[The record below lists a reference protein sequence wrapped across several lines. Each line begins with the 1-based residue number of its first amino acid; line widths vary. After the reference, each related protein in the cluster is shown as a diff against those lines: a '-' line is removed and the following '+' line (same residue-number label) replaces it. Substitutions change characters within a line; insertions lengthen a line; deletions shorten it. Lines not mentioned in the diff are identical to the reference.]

1 MLNTLSLEKKTYE
14 VQVSATVTLFPKAWF
29 TIRPDIKVYNFFFFF
44 FFVSWYLHVFV
55 VAFLTFQ
62 SALKHLPLLYA
73 SLMLENSFIPKFNS

>member
-29 TIRPDIKVYNFFFFF
+29 TSRPDIKVYNFFFFF
-44 FFVSWYLHVFV
+44 VSWYLHVFF

-73 SLMLENSFIPKFNS
+73 SLMLENSVIPKFNS